1 MSTLKELRGRIK
13 TVRSTQKITAA
24 MKMVAASRLRRLQ
37 ERLDTT
43 RHYDADVA
51 TMTARVLS
59 HASGDVSSPLV
70 SPNPLGIHLV
80 IVLTASR
87 GLCGSYNATIIR
99 SARQHCEALGQEGKP
114 FELLCL
120 GRRGRDTLLRQFPHY
135 DAAWAQGLDLDGN
148 AQHEAAQALA
158 TRLIGRIQAGAY
170 ASITMLGGHFRNVLT
185 QSVHKQCV
193 WPLASQEGAA
203 FQGDL
208 ITEPPVKKLL
218 PALFEAY
225 WVSLLYRCMVE
236 NNTCEQAARMT
247 AMDNATRNAED
258 MIRKFTLRYNRTR
271 QAKITTE
278 LTEIISGAQ
287 ALEG

>member
-37 ERLDTT
+37 ERLDAT
-43 RHYDADVA
+43 RHYDADVT

-59 HASGDVSSPLV
+59 HANGDVSSPLMNANKAGV
-70 SPNPLGIHLV
+70 HLV

-99 SARQHCEALGQEGKP
+99 SARQHCEALAQGGKP

-120 GRRGRDTLLRQFPHY
+120 GRRGRDTLLRQFPRHNATWV
-135 DAAWAQGLDLDGN
+135 DGLDLDGN
-148 AQHEAAQALA
+148 AQREAAHALA
-158 TRLIGRIQAGAY
+158 MQLIGRIQAGAY
-170 ASITMLGGHFRNVLT
+170 ASITTVGGRFRNVLM
-185 QSVHKQCV
+185 QSVQRQCV
-193 WPLASQEGAA
+193 WPLASQGGTAPR
-203 FQGDL
+203 GDL
-208 ITEPPVKKLL
+208 ITEPKIEKLIPTL
-218 PALFEAY
+218 CEAY
-225 WVSLLYRCMVE
+225 WVNLLYRCMVE
-236 NNTCEQAARMT
+236 NNICEQAARMT

-278 LTEIISGAQ
+278 LTEIISGTGT
-287 ALEG
+287 LGS